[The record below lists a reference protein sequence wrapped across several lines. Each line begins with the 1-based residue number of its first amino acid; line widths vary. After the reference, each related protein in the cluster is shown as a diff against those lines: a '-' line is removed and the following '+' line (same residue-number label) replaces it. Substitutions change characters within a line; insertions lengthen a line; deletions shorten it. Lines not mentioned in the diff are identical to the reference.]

1 MKRLKF
7 LLIALVSL
15 FLLSSCGLTTNLTH
29 NVNEN
34 QTSVVLS
41 QANFHVVKT
50 VSTKVSSTYFFGIG
64 GLSKKALKNNAVAEL
79 TSKAKL
85 TGSQALINVTVKS
98 SVKTVLIWNQITY
111 YAEAT
116 VIEFDK

>member
-1 MKRLKF
+1 MKSIKCF
-7 LLIALVSL
+7 LIAVVSL
-15 FLLSSCGLTTNLTH
+15 FMLTGCGFTSNLTQ
-29 NVNEN
+29 NINEN

-50 VSTKVSSTYFFGIG
+50 VDTKVSSTYFLGLG
-64 GLSKKALKNNAVAEL
+64 GLSKRALKNNAIAEL
-79 TSKAKL
+79 TKKAGL

-98 SVKTVLIWNQITY
+98 SVKTVLIWNQVTF